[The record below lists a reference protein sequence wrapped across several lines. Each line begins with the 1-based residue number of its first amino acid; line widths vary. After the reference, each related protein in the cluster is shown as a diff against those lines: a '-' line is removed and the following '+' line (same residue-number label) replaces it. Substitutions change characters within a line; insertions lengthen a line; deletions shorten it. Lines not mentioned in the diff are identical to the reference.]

1 MVAIVEFGSKQY
13 IVQNVGD
20 TIEVD
25 RQDAAIGETIE
36 VSPLLVTSESGQAR
50 IGTPF
55 VTDSRVVFRVVEET
69 RGDKIRVFKMKSKK
83 RYSRTRGFRADLTLL
98 ETVSIS

>member
-13 IVQNVGD
+13 FIQSVGD

-25 RQDAAIGETIE
+25 RQEGSVGDTIE
-36 VSPLLVTSESGQAR
+36 VSPLLITDTSGATQ
-50 IGTPF
+50 IGTPL
-55 VTDSRVVFRVVEET
+55 VAGSRIVFRIVEET

-83 RYSRTRGFRADLTLL
+83 RHSRTHGFRSDLTRL
-98 ETVSIS
+98 EAVSIS